1 LACPCSSC
9 SSAGSMRDPVWRTK
23 AASFRHPG
31 SNRDAVSELSCEIG
45 GAGITAVLGPNG
57 AGKSTLVRLLL
68 GLAAPTRGEVW
79 YRDRRATLWPRPA
92 MAREVGFLPQGEEV
106 VFPLTVREVV
116 AMGRYPHLGPW
127 RAEREGDRA
136 IVAEAL
142 AGVEASALTDRRFDT
157 LSGGERQRVRVARA
171 LAQSGL
177 ALVLDEPT
185 AGLDVRHEVELFV
198 LMRSLASSGRA
209 VVLVTH
215 NLILAARMVDRVLL
229 LSEGRLVAHGP
240 PVAVLT
246 PATLTAVYG
255 WPIEVLPHP
264 GPGSE
269 MGAPIVLPSL
279 APGGSA
285 Q

>member
-1 LACPCSSC
+1 MLDC
-9 SSAGSMRDPVWRTK
+9 VWHTE
-23 AASFRHPG
+23 AATFRHPG
-31 SNRDAVSELSCEIG
+31 SDRDAVSELSCEIG

-79 YRDRRATLWPRPA
+79 YRDRRATRWPRPA
-92 MAREVGFLPQGEEV
+92 IARQIGFLPQGEEV

-127 RAEREGDRA
+127 RAEGERDRA

-142 AGVEASALTDRRFDT
+142 AGVEASGLTERRFDT
-157 LSGGERQRVRVARA
+157 LSGGERQRVRIARA
-171 LAQSGL
+171 LAQSGS

-198 LMRSLASSGRA
+198 LMGGLASAGRA

-215 NLILAARMVDRVLL
+215 NLILAARLVDRVLL
-229 LSEGRLVAHGP
+229 LSEGRLAAHGP
-240 PVAVLT
+240 PAAVLT
-246 PATLTAVYG
+246 PATLSAVYG
-255 WPIEVLPHP
+255 WPVEVLPHP

-269 MGAPIVLPSL
+269 TGAPIVLPSL
-279 APGGSA
+279 AARGSV